1 MIVVFILFCFR
12 RVIISDALLWCDE
25 IKCRL
30 RRNCSKGRFSPCLL
44 TRCWYSEE
52 SISSIS
58 RTASKICRLRSFNSC
73 IPSSKR
79 SSSRQKRDSELSK
92 ILLLLFRSRER
103 LMSSWARVSFGLWFQ
118 FPEVIANWEAF
129 SRSVFC
135 IGYSIPF
142 FSKSSC
148 AIANADC
155 MADVPVL
162 PCPICK

>member
-1 MIVVFILFCFR
+1 MIVVFILFFFSS
-12 RVIISDALLWCDE
+12 VIISAALLWCDE
-25 IKCRL
+25 MKCRL

-58 RTASKICRLRSFNSC
+58 RTASRTCRLRSFNSWK
-73 IPSSKR
+73 PSSKR
-79 SSSRQKRDSELSK
+79 ESSCQKRDSELSK
-92 ILLLLFRSRER
+92 ILLLLFCFRER
-103 LMSSWARVSFGLWFQ
+103 LVSSCARDSFGLWFQ
-118 FPEVIANWEAF
+118 FPDVIANWEAF

-135 IGYSIPF
+135 MGYSIPF